1 MSDSMAHIVKADPSR
16 DWYLVH
22 THMGREHVA
31 ALNLNRQGFATFL
44 PTQLRSIRH
53 GRKLKT
59 VRAAYFPAY
68 LFTTFDQNSD
78 RWSPINN
85 TFGVRRLVAFNDR
98 PARVPSAIISEL
110 IVRSDEAGLVNA
122 FPTLAMGD
130 QVRINAGP
138 FTGHL
143 ALIEQLPSQSRARV
157 LIELMQQPIPVEIDR
172 QYLELYKKV

>member
-1 MSDSMAHIVKADPSR
+1 MLDALPQKSPADPSR

-31 ALNLNRQGFATFL
+31 AQNLNRQGFATFL
-44 PTQLRSIRH
+44 PTQLKSVRY
-53 GRKLKT
+53 GRKLKSVQT
-59 VRAAYFPAY
+59 AYFPAY
-68 LFTTFDQNSD
+68 LFTSFDHFSD

-85 TFGVRRLVAFNDR
+85 TIGVRRLVSFSDR
-98 PARVPSAIISEL
+98 PARVPAAIISDL
-110 IVRSDEAGLVNA
+110 VRRSDATGLVSA
-122 FPTLAMGD
+122 HPTLETGD

-157 LIELMQQPIPVEIDR
+157 LIELMQQPIPIEIDR
-172 QYLELYKKV
+172 QYLELSRKA

>member
-1 MSDSMAHIVKADPSR
+1 MTDSISQNSKADPSR

-31 ALNLNRQGFATFL
+31 ALNLNRQGFVTFL
-44 PTQLRSIRH
+44 PTQLKSIRH

-59 VRAAYFPAY
+59 IQAAYFPAY
-68 LFTTFDQNSD
+68 LFTSFDRFSD

-98 PARVPSAIISEL
+98 PARVPHSIIAEL
-110 IVRSDEAGLVNA
+110 IGRSDEDGLVKA
-122 FPTLAMGD
+122 LPILATGD

-172 QYLELYKKV
+172 QYLELNKKV